1 MRESAHKV
9 LLVLFLGFALAASG
23 VHAKTQATW
32 GKMSLAHSLPMDGT
46 LPVATHWHKG
56 GKWVPMNGTGRGTAP
71 AKPRSLLSTAAS
83 MPKILGLPSSCISQT
98 RCCGSTAGLS
108 RVPTSKIST
117 LPYSSVVLVAL
128 SLEQND
134 GTRIVATCTGTLAL
148 RSNIVLTAG
157 HCVTEIT
164 GENLFTQA
172 LAAVVYFGVRGGTYS
187 KAVKVVSYS
196 TFADW
201 ANDNIEVADHAL
213 LKLQSG
219 QSGHVYKTSDI
230 THRFSHTKGYKEPF
244 TSVGFP
250 GGGAYGS
257 GGVMY
262 YTPNPHRNQCMG
274 LYASGSDVSG
284 TFGIQLAIHEG
295 MSGGPVLNTQGV
307 IVATNSF
314 SLIKSGCPAL
324 CYNGYTPIDNTNY
337 PLSKLIALLP

>member
-1 MRESAHKV
+1 MRVSAYKALSV
-9 LLVLFLGFALAASG
+9 ILLGCALAASG

-32 GKMSLAHSLPMDGT
+32 GKMSLAHSLPMDGS
-46 LPVATHWHKG
+46 LPVPTHWHKG
-56 GKWVPMNGTGRGTAP
+56 GKWVPINRTGNRAATH
-71 AKPRSLLSTAAS
+71 KPRSLLSTAAS
-83 MPKILGLPSSCISQT
+83 MPKILGLPSSCIPQT

-108 RVPTSKIST
+108 KVPTSKIST

-128 SLEQND
+128 SLQQND
-134 GTRIVATCTGTLAL
+134 GTQIVATCSGTLAL

-172 LAAVVYFGVRGGTYS
+172 VAAMVYFGVRGGTYS

-201 ANDNIEVADHAL
+201 ANDNIEIADHAL

-230 THRFSHTKGYKEPF
+230 THRFSPTTGYKEPF

-250 GGGAYGS
+250 GGGAYGQ
-257 GGVMY
+257 GGIMY

-274 LYASGSDVSG
+274 LYGSGSDVSG

-295 MSGGPVLNTQGV
+295 MSGGPVLNTHGV

-314 SLIKSGCPAL
+314 SLIKSSCAAL

-337 PLSKLIALLP
+337 PLSKLLAMLP

>member
-1 MRESAHKV
+1 MSAQV
-9 LLVLFLGFALAASG
+9 VLPVLLLVLVLAASG
-23 VHAKTQATW
+23 VHAKTQAIW

-46 LPVATHWHKG
+46 LPVPTHWHKG
-56 GKWVPMNGTGRGTAP
+56 GKWVPMNTTGAASP
-71 AKPRSLLSTAAS
+71 KPRSLLSTAAV
-83 MPKILGLPSSCISQT
+83 PKILSLPKSCVSQSK
-98 RCCGSTAGLS
+98 CCGSTAGLS
-108 RVPTSKIST
+108 KVPSSKIST

-134 GTRIVATCTGTLAL
+134 GTQIVATCSGTLAL

-164 GENLFTQA
+164 GNNLFTQA
-172 LAAVVYFGVRGGTYS
+172 VAAVVYFGVRGGTYS

-230 THRFSHTKGYKEPF
+230 NSRFSRLSGYKEPF

-250 GGGAYGS
+250 GGGSYGQ
-257 GGVMY
+257 GQTMY

-274 LYASGSDVSG
+274 FYASGSDVSR
-284 TFGIQLAIHEG
+284 TYGIQLAIHEG
-295 MSGGPVLNTQGV
+295 MSGGPVFNAQGV
-307 IVATNSF
+307 IIATNSF
-314 SLIKSGCPAL
+314 SLKTSCAAL

-337 PLSKLIALLP
+337 PLTKLLAMLP